1 VRPFVSGLVLAA
13 GASSRLGR
21 PKPLLPF
28 GETTLLGRVLARVR
42 AAALDETV
50 VVLGAAAAE
59 IRRQVDLSHVIVAE
73 NPDFAEGCASSYR
86 TGLDAL
92 DPRADAVAVLLA
104 DQPGIDTAS
113 IDAVLV
119 AWRRRPTEIALA
131 SYRGRA
137 GHPLIFARSLF
148 APLAELRGDKAAWK
162 IVDAHPQWV
171 QTVPLDQP
179 APADLNTWEAY
190 EAASNAARIT
200 P

>member
-1 VRPFVSGLVLAA
+1 MRPFISGLVLAA
-13 GASSRLGR
+13 GTSSRLGQ

-28 GETTLLGRVLARVR
+28 GDTTVLGRVLSRVK

-59 IRRQVDLSHVIVAE
+59 IRRQVDLRHVTVAE

-92 DPRADAVAVLLA
+92 DARAEAVAVLLA
-104 DQPGIDTAS
+104 DQPGVDIES
-113 IDAVLV
+113 IDAVLA
-119 AWRRRPTEIALA
+119 AWRRRPSEIALA

-137 GHPLIFARSLF
+137 GHPLIFARPLF
-148 APLAELRGDKAAWK
+148 ARLAELRGDKAAWK
-162 IVDAHPQWV
+162 IVDAHPEWV
-171 QTVPLDQP
+171 QTVPLDRP

-190 EAASNAARIT
+190 EAASTAVRIT
-200 P
+200 S

>member
-1 VRPFVSGLVLAA
+1 MRPFISGLVLAA
-13 GASSRLGR
+13 GTSSRLGQ

-28 GETTLLGRVLARVR
+28 GETTLLGRVLSQVR
-42 AAALDETV
+42 AAALDEVV

-59 IRRQVDLSHVIVAE
+59 IRRQVDLSQVTVAE

-86 TGLDAL
+86 TGLEAL
-92 DPRADAVAVLLA
+92 DPRSEAAAVHLA
-104 DQPGIDTAS
+104 DQPGVETGS
-113 IDAVLV
+113 IDAVLA
-119 AWRRRPTEIALA
+119 AWRRRPSGIALA

-148 APLAELRGDKAAWK
+148 ASLADLRGDKAAWK
-162 IVDAHPQWV
+162 IVDAHPEWV
-171 QTVPLDQP
+171 QAVPLDQP

-190 EAASNAARIT
+190 EAAHVAARIT

>member
-1 VRPFVSGLVLAA
+1 M
-13 GASSRLGR
+13 SSRLGR

-28 GETTLLGRVLARVR
+28 GETTVLGRVLDRVR

-59 IRRQVDLSHVIVAE
+59 IRRQVDLSQITVAE

-86 TGLDAL
+86 TGLDVL
-92 DPRADAVAVLLA
+92 DARADAVAVLLA
-104 DQPGIDTAS
+104 DQPGIEAGS
-113 IDAVLV
+113 IDAVLA
-119 AWRRRPTEIALA
+119 AWRRRPSEIALA

-148 APLAELRGDKAAWK
+148 ASLADLRGDKAAWK
-162 IVDAHPQWV
+162 IVDAHPEWV

-190 EAASNAARIT
+190 EAASTAARIT
-200 P
+200 S